1 MKNIMK
7 LSLAALAATVIT
19 AGTISAGEPSN
30 SHFEYRFNAHG
41 DRFGL
46 YVPDKPTTV
55 AVYGDRQGVR
65 QRGGMQ
71 NGRSEGRFEWRMTA
85 HGYQGFYVPAK

>member
-1 MKNIMK
+1 MKTIMK

-19 AGTISAGEPSN
+19 AGTASAGEPSN
-30 SHFEYRFNAHG
+30 SNFVYRMTAHG
-41 DRFGL
+41 FQGF

-55 AVYGDRQGVR
+55 AVYGDRQSVG

-71 NGRSEGRFEWRMTA
+71 NDRSEGRWEMRFNA
-85 HGYQGFYVPAK
+85 HGDRSLFYVPIK